1 MMKKITLADWQFLVD
16 EEQTQ
21 LHSRNCSLDHCTCA
35 YCRNF
40 YEAVDRAQP
49 RLRPVLNRFGIDING
64 PSEVMPFEPTLVSA
78 CYRVKG
84 QILQAGASRLY
95 VEDVPLLPEPADGES
110 FFLWVGEMELPW
122 LQSEPM
128 EDVVSPA
135 NEPEFMQRMLT
146 RWLQTRDDGDLSQ

>member
-1 MMKKITLADWQFLVD
+1 MMKIITLADWQFLVD
-16 EEQTQ
+16 VEQTR
-21 LHSRNCSLDHCTCA
+21 LHTRKCSLDHCTCA

-40 YEAVDRAQP
+40 YEAVERTQP
-49 RLRPVLNRFGIDING
+49 RLRPVLARFGIDING

-78 CYRVKG
+78 CYRVMG
-84 QILQAGASRLY
+84 QILQTGTSRLY
-95 VEDVPLLPEPADGES
+95 VEDVPLLPEPADEES
-110 FFLWVGEMELPW
+110 FLLWVGEMELPW

-146 RWLQTRDDGDLSQ
+146 RWLQTRDDGELSQ